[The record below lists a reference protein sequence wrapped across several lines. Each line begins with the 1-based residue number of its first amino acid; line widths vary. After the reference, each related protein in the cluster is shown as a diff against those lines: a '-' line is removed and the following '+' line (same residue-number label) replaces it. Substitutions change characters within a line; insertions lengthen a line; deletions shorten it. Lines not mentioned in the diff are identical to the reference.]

1 MLKYDYQIAMRKEC
15 FMGKNDRQ
23 IKEELKELRDDMKET
38 KNENSNEMLQFF
50 LGVIMLGVGLFM
62 LSKRVMVHSSWY
74 IWRIGS
80 FDISSGLVTV
90 PLIIGIIWQFYNSKS
105 VIPKI
110 IITLGVIFII
120 TTIIMSIRISFVTT
134 SMFDY
139 IIIMGLAAAGSGL
152 LLKTLFKK
160 RD

>member
-1 MLKYDYQIAMRKEC
+1 
-15 FMGKNDRQ
+15 MGKNDRQ

-105 VIPKI
+105 IIPKI

-120 TTIIMSIRISFVTT
+120 ATIIMSIRISFVPT

>member
-1 MLKYDYQIAMRKEC
+1 MEKKE
-15 FMGKNDRQ
+15 KQ
-23 IKEELKELRDDMKET
+23 IKEELKELRDGMKET
-38 KNENSNEMLQFF
+38 KNENNNEMLQFF
-50 LGVIMLGVGLFM
+50 LGIIMLGVGLFM

-80 FDISSGLVTV
+80 FDLSSGLVTV

-110 IITLGVIFII
+110 IITLGVVFII
-120 TTIIMSIRISFVTT
+120 ATIIMSIRISFVTT

-160 RD
+160 RDW